1 MISQGDVE
9 LSVISKNF
17 FFTFFNFFIL
27 FTILGT
33 ASNLVDLL
41 TKFGEKL
48 TSATEIAFALA
59 NSLANLLGFYTNFI
73 ILQAF
78 GLFPFRLLEFG
89 ALSLYP
95 IWLMGA
101 KTPRGKHL
109 LTRRKT
115 PTLTITQ
122 TTLNWFNL
130 QFSAM
135 DSSCPRLYSSSSS
148 VWSTVSLETPGRFYS
163 QVSLTSSLGSSST
176 STSCFTQWNIA
187 STRQVGAGR

>member
-41 TKFGEKL
+41 IKFGERL
-48 TSATEIAFALA
+48 TNATEIAFALA
-59 NSLANLLGFYTNFI
+59 NSLASLLGFYTNFI
-73 ILQAF
+73 FLQAF

-95 IWLMGA
+95 IYLIGA
-101 KTPRGKHL
+101 KTPRGNYHFSKWKCKRL
-109 LTRRKT
+109 LSN
-115 PTLTITQ
+115 Q
-122 TTLNWFNL
+122 TTQSLSSPPCL
-130 QFSAM
+130 VM
-135 DSSCPRLYSSSSS
+135 VSSCLRRSSFSSF
-148 VWSTVSLETPGRFYS
+148 V
-163 QVSLTSSLGSSST
+163 
-176 STSCFTQWNIA
+176 
-187 STRQVGAGR
+187 